1 MSMKKSALI
10 FGVNGFV
17 GSYLVRELIDNGYEV
32 HGSDRAADSP
42 IAELS
47 AFRTGDITDA
57 EIVEAIIHELA
68 PDVIVNL
75 AAISSVG
82 LSWRC
87 PQATMA
93 VNVVGPVN
101 ILQAA
106 ASLDRMPKVLLI
118 GSSEEYA
125 PSALPVDESAP
136 INASSP
142 YGVSKIAQE
151 NMANLY
157 ADRFGIPIYKV
168 RAFNHTGVGQADS
181 FVLPSWCKQIAAMSS
196 SGTPGIIRVGNTD
209 VVRDF
214 SDVRD
219 IVRAYRML
227 IESDK
232 HGEVFNIGSG
242 VGYSLSELLDRIISL
257 SDCPVEAVG
266 GPGLLRPTGNP
277 GSICDNSKV
286 KHELG
291 WSPEHSIDDLLRSMY
306 EDFHDR
312 QNR

>member
-1 MSMKKSALI
+1 MKKSALI

-17 GSYLVRELIDNGYEV
+17 GSYLVPELIASGYEV
-32 HGSDRAADSP
+32 CGSDRCASSFVP
-42 IAELS
+42 GLS
-47 AFRTGDITDA
+47 AFRTGDITNA
-57 EIVEAIIHELA
+57 ERVESIIHDLA

-82 LSWRC
+82 LSWRH
-87 PQATMA
+87 PQATME

-106 ASLDRMPKVLLI
+106 STLERIPKVLLI

-125 PSALPVDESAP
+125 PSMLPVDESAP

-142 YGVSKIAQE
+142 YGVSKVAQE

-181 FVLPSWCKQIAAMSS
+181 FVLPSWCKQVAAMSPS
-196 SGTPGIIRVGNTD
+196 EAPRTIRVGNTD

-242 VGYSLSELLDRIISL
+242 AGYSLSELLDKIISL
-257 SDCPVEAVG
+257 SDCPVKAVVD
-266 GPGLLRPTGNP
+266 PDLLRPADNP
-277 GSICDNSKV
+277 VSICDNSKI
-286 KHELG
+286 KRELG

-306 EDFHDR
+306 EHFRDGQR
-312 QNR
+312 S